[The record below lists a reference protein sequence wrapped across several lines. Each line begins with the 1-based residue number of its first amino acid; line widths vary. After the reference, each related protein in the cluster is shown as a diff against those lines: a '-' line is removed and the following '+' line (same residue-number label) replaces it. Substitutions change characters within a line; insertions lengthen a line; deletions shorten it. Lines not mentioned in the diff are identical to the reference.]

1 MFAEKTSMGFV
12 NMETNVTLDMSNKF
26 ALTSIATSLLVKGDI
41 LENVVGFMSMESVNL
56 HHSVNS
62 NMKTKE
68 IRLKLL
74 IR

>member
-1 MFAEKTSMGFV
+1 MR
-12 NMETNVTLDMSNKF
+12 NKS
-26 ALTSIATSLLVKGDI
+26 ALTTIAISLLVKGDI

>member
-1 MFAEKTSMGFV
+1 MCAEEISMDID
-12 NMETNVTLDMSNKF
+12 NMETNVTLDMRNKF
-26 ALTSIATSLLVKGDI
+26 ALTTIAISLLVKGDI